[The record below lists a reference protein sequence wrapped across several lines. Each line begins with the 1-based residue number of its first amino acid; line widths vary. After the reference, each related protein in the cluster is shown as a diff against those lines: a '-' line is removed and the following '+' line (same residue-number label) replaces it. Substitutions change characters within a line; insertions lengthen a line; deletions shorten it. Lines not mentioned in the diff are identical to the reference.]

1 MCKLVDD
8 GDDDSALDSIDFE
21 DEDVAVV
28 VLVDDVE
35 VVVAIGSASE
45 HGVSLG
51 LGQVGKDLVYFL
63 DLFFF
68 LEG

>member
-8 GDDDSALDSIDFE
+8 GDDNSALHSIDFE
-21 DEDVAVV
+21 DEYVAVV

-35 VVVAIGSASE
+35 VVVAIGGASE

-51 LGQVGKDLVYFL
+51 LGQVRKDLVYFL